1 MAARDFT
8 AARRRLTTLRL
19 TALGIARP
27 STDDPAEVVGGLL
40 AIQAQD
46 YPGALW
52 SLGLR
57 TPSGTRSSIEAVHQ
71 AGGFVRSW
79 TMRGT
84 LHFVRPDDLPWMLE
98 LTGRRMARS
107 AAGRHRQL
115 ELDEQQFERAERIAR
130 ERLADGATLSRSGM
144 LEAFAEGGVPTTG
157 QRGAHL
163 LVQLAHTA
171 VTVLVGQS
179 EYALLEHRVP
189 TPRVLEP
196 AEALREFALRY
207 FLSHGPATVQDFA
220 WWSSLTLT
228 DARAGL
234 AAAREQ
240 LDELELGGAR
250 YYLRPDLQP
259 ADRGVHLLPGFD
271 EYLLG
276 YSDRRAPLSGAGTEV
291 IVPGGNGMF
300 LSTIVVNGEVVGSW
314 RRTAKA
320 KAVELSTAPFDRL
333 SATTRTAIGR
343 AAARYGRYLELPV
356 HVDAVHVDAARI
368 DASDVE
374 AG

>member
-1 MAARDFT
+1 
-8 AARRRLTTLRL
+8 
-19 TALGIARP
+19 
-27 STDDPAEVVGGLL
+27 
-40 AIQAQD
+40 
-46 YPGALW
+46 
-52 SLGLR
+52 
-57 TPSGTRSSIEAVHQ
+57 
-71 AGGFVRSW
+71 
-79 TMRGT
+79 T

-115 ELDEQQFERAERIAR
+115 ELDEQQFDRAERIAR
-130 ERLADGATLSRSGM
+130 ERLDGGATVSRAEL
-144 LEAFAEGGVPTTG
+144 LEAFAAGGVPTTG

-179 EYALLEHRVP
+179 EYALLAHRVP

-196 AEALREFALRY
+196 DEALREFALRY
-207 FLSHGPATVQDFA
+207 FLSHGPATIQDFA

-240 LDELELGGAR
+240 LDELEVGGTR
-250 YYLRPDLQP
+250 YYLPPGLEP
-259 ADRGVHLLPGFD
+259 AGRAVHLLPGFD

-314 RRTAKA
+314 RRAAKA
-320 KAVELSTAPFDRL
+320 NRVELTTSPFAEL
-333 SATTRTAIGR
+333 SATTRSAIGR
-343 AAARYGRYLELPV
+343 AAERYGRYLEQPIE
-356 HVDAVHVDAARI
+356 VDPNVAKPR
-368 DASDVE
+368 
-374 AG
+374 

>member
-1 MAARDFT
+1 MADRDFT
-8 AARRRLTTLRL
+8 AARRRLTALRL

-27 STDDPAEVVGGLL
+27 VAADPAEVVGHLL
-40 AIQAQD
+40 AVQAQD
-46 YPGALW
+46 YPGTLW

-57 TPSGTRSSIEAVHQ
+57 TASATRSSVEASHH

-84 LHFVRPDDLPWMLE
+84 LHFVRPDDLPWMLA
-98 LTGRRMARS
+98 LTGQRMARS

-115 ELDEQQFERAERIAR
+115 ELDAAQFDRAERIAR
-130 ERLADGATLSRSGM
+130 DRLSGGATVSRAE
-144 LEAFAEGGVPTTG
+144 LLAAFADGGVPTDG

-179 EYALLEHRVP
+179 EYALLTDRVP
-189 TPRVLEP
+189 HPRELEP
-196 AEALREFALRY
+196 EQALREFALRY
-207 FLSHGPATVQDFA
+207 FLSHGPATIQDFA
-220 WWSSLTLT
+220 AWSSLTLT

-234 AAAREQ
+234 AAARDQ
-240 LDELELGGAR
+240 LDELELDGRR
-250 YYLRPDLQP
+250 YILRPGLEP
-259 ADRGVHLLPGFD
+259 AADAVHLLPGFD

-276 YSDRRAPLSGAGTEV
+276 YTDRRAPLSGAHTEV

-314 RRTAKA
+314 RRVAKS
-320 KAVELSTAPFDRL
+320 KKVELTTLPFRPL
-333 SATTRTAIGR
+333 SATTRRAIAR
-343 AAARYGRYLELPV
+343 AAARYGRFIELPV
-356 HVDAVHVDAARI
+356 ELDGV
-368 DASDVE
+368 
-374 AG
+374 

>member
-1 MAARDFT
+1 MADRDFSP
-8 AARRRLTTLRL
+8 ARRRLTALRL
-19 TALGIARP
+19 TALGIARAGA
-27 STDDPAEVVGGLL
+27 DDPAGVVGQLL
-40 AIQAQD
+40 AVQAQD

-57 TPSGTRSSIEAVHQ
+57 TASATRASVEAAHE

-98 LTGRRMARS
+98 LTGQRMARA

-115 ELDEQQFERAERIAR
+115 ELDEPQFARAERIAR
-130 ERLADGATLSRSGM
+130 ERLADGATISRTE
-144 LEAFAEGGVPTTG
+144 LLAAFEKGGVPTAG

-179 EYALLEHRVP
+179 EYAMLEHRVP
-189 TPRVLEP
+189 TPRVLDRDDG
-196 AEALREFALRY
+196 LREFALRY
-207 FLSHGPATVQDFA
+207 FLSHGPATIQDFA

-228 DARAGL
+228 DARIGL
-234 AAAREQ
+234 ASAREQ
-240 LDELELGGAR
+240 LDELELEGIR
-250 YYLRPDLQP
+250 YYLRPGLEP
-259 ADRGVHLLPGFD
+259 ADRSVHLLPGFD

-276 YSDRRAPLSGAGTEV
+276 YRDRRAPLSGADTEV

-314 RRTAKA
+314 RRVAKA
-320 KAVELSTAPFDRL
+320 KRVELTTVPFGQLST
-333 SATTRTAIGR
+333 TTRASIGR

-356 HVDAVHVDAARI
+356 EVDP
-368 DASDVE
+368 E
-374 AG
+374 TQG

>member
-1 MAARDFT
+1 MKA
-8 AARRRLTTLRL
+8 
-19 TALGIARP
+19 
-27 STDDPAEVVGGLL
+27 LL

-57 TPSGTRSSIEAVHQ
+57 TTSGTRTSVEAAHA

-84 LHFVRPDDLPWMLE
+84 LHFVCPDDLPWMLA
-98 LTGRRMARS
+98 LTGHRMARA
-107 AAGRHRQL
+107 AAGRHRAL
-115 ELDEQQFERAERIAR
+115 ELDEQQFERATRIAR
-130 ERLADGATLSRSGM
+130 ERLDGGATASRATL
-144 LEAFAEGGVPTTG
+144 LEAFNTGGISTAG

-163 LVQLAHTA
+163 LVQLAHTG

-179 EYALLEHRVP
+179 EYALLADRVP
-189 TPRVLEP
+189 HPRLLEP
-196 AEALREFALRY
+196 DAALSEFAARY

-228 DARAGL
+228 DARTGL

-240 LDELELGGAR
+240 LDELELEGTR
-250 YYLRPDLQP
+250 YYLRPGLEP
-259 ADRGVHLLPGFD
+259 AGRAVHLLPGFD

-276 YSDRRAPLSGAGTEV
+276 YSDRRAPLSGAGTDV

-300 LSTIVVNGEVVGSW
+300 LSTIIVNGEVVGSW
-314 RRTAKA
+314 RRTATA
-320 KAVELSTAPFDRL
+320 KKVAVTTAPFGEL
-333 SATTRTAIGR
+333 SDATRTAVQR
-343 AAARYGRYLELPV
+343 AAARYGDYLELPV
-356 HVDAVHVDAARI
+356 VVDTR
-368 DASDVE
+368 S
-374 AG
+374 